1 MAMPVGPCGAP
12 SNTCPLNDADGGRLA
27 VRGSPTLGR
36 VIPTTLLC
44 LVVMANGKV
53 DFFNDTG
60 GYGFISTDSDEVDDD
75 EDVFFHMEDV
85 GGPDLEEGQE
95 VEFDIESSPKG
106 PRATNLTRVE

>member
-1 MAMPVGPCGAP
+1 
-12 SNTCPLNDADGGRLA
+12 
-27 VRGSPTLGR
+27 
-36 VIPTTLLC
+36 
-44 LVVMANGKV
+44 MANGKV

-85 GGPDLEEGQE
+85 GGEDLEEGQE

-106 PRATNLTRVE
+106 PRATNLVRK

>member
-1 MAMPVGPCGAP
+1 MPIIAG
-12 SNTCPLNDADGGRLA
+12 S
-27 VRGSPTLGR
+27 RGTLTLGS
-36 VIPTTLLC
+36 VIRAWGLRLF
-44 LVVMANGKV
+44 VMANGKV

-60 GYGFISTDSDEVDDD
+60 GYGFISTDDDDVDDD

-106 PRATNLTRVE
+106 PRATNLVRQ